1 MDVRKI
7 VVVVED
13 VDIART
19 ALQWTLHN
27 LLRYGDII
35 SLLHIFSITRSNKK
49 LRLLRLKG
57 FQLALSFQEIC
68 NNFIN
73 TKTEIVVTQGD
84 QDGGKIGAMVREIG
98 ATTLVA
104 GLHDHSFLY
113 RLAMNYNNIASNLN
127 CKVVAIKQPTPPMAT
142 STRTRTISFQDSSTN
157 MDFSQIEIDALSFP
171 ELIPPKIPYKV
182 CPDPHSIIWR
192 SGRSRRSMVKK
203 KLNSE

>member
-1 MDVRKI
+1 MDARKI

-35 SLLHIFSITRSNKK
+35 ILLHVFSITRSRSKKK

-57 FQLALSFQEIC
+57 FQLALSFQDIC
-68 NNFIN
+68 NNFFN

-84 QDGGKIGAMVREIG
+84 QDGGKIAAMVTEIG
-98 ATTLVA
+98 ASTLVA

-113 RLAMNYNNIASNLN
+113 RLAMTHNKIAINLN
-127 CKVVAIKQPTPPMAT
+127 CKVLAIKQPTQLMV
-142 STRTRTISFQDSSTN
+142 TRTRTISFQDSSTN
-157 MDFSQIEIDALSFP
+157 MDFSQIEIDAVR
-171 ELIPPKIPYKV
+171 EKMITTITMGVITLILRDLIL
-182 CPDPHSIIWR
+182 I
-192 SGRSRRSMVKK
+192 
-203 KLNSE
+203 